1 MPKTEQFDLPFL
13 PLNQTLSSKA
23 AQALRDAIIKGLVPA
38 GHTLRLDDL
47 AGRFG
52 ISRIPLRDALRQ
64 LEKEGFVSVTP
75 YRGTKV
81 MPLTLAE
88 GVELCEISQLLHS
101 AAIRPA
107 FPFMT
112 PEVLDRSE
120 KLFRQRREV
129 ENTEQWRQLSEEFLK
144 SFYGPGNRPITI
156 EMLKNNTDQA
166 LRYWHAIL
174 PIRKSSGSDSAS
186 FIDVIDSCRRKDL
199 DEALARIADA
209 HQGSIRLITK
219 FFEDRAAAESEKK

>member
-1 MPKTEQFDLPFL
+1 MSKSEQLDLPFL

-23 AQALRDAIIKGLVPA
+23 AEALRDAIIKGVVPA

-64 LEKEGFVSVTP
+64 LEKEGFVSVIP

-81 MPLTLAE
+81 VPLTLAE

-101 AAIRPA
+101 EAIRPA
-107 FPFMT
+107 FPHMT
-112 PEVLDRSE
+112 AELLDRSE
-120 KLFRQRREV
+120 VLFRRRREV
-129 ENTEQWRQLSEEFLK
+129 EDTEQWRQLSDEFLK
-144 SFYGPGNRPITI
+144 TFYGPGQRPITI
-156 EMLKNNTDQA
+156 ELLKNVTDQG

-174 PIRKSSGSDSAS
+174 PMRKSAPTAGAS
-186 FIDVIDSCRRKDL
+186 FLDVIAACRQGDL
-199 DEALARIADA
+199 DLALARIAAA
-209 HQGSIRLITK
+209 HQGSIQLITQ
-219 FFEDRAAAESEKK
+219 FFAGREPAESAN

>member
-23 AQALRDAIIKGLVPA
+23 AQALRDAIIKGVVPA

-88 GVELCEISQLLHS
+88 GVELCEISELLHS

-107 FPFMT
+107 FPNMT
-112 PEVLDRSE
+112 PEILDRAE
-120 KLFRQRREV
+120 ELFRRRREV
-129 ENTEQWRQLSEEFLK
+129 DDTEQWRLLSEEFLK
-144 SFYGPGNRPITI
+144 TFYGPGNRPLTI

-166 LRYWHAIL
+166 LRYWHAIM
-174 PIRKSSGSDSAS
+174 PIRKTSGTSNAS
-186 FIDVIDSCRRKDL
+186 FLDVINACRQRNL
-199 DEALARIADA
+199 DEALERIADA
-209 HQGSIRLITK
+209 HLGSIKLITQ
-219 FFEDRAAAESEKK
+219 FFADRPTVESEK